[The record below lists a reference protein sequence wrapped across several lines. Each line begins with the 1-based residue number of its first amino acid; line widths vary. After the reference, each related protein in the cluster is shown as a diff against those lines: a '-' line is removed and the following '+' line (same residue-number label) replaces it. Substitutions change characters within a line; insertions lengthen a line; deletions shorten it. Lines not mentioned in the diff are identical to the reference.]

1 MNEEIHKLK
10 NTINSNVQILAH
22 TQEKYKYVNEDT
34 QNKERDL
41 LFIRNKVRQKKETLK
56 IKQADHEKKSLKN
69 YNEKKRIDDINSKS
83 LVSYYKSSYKN
94 INQIYSD
101 IQGVVMQLSK
111 IRTKENMKDVRMLQK
126 RAEQLFNDEYKK
138 LIVFEDNERIHS

>member
-1 MNEEIHKLK
+1 M
-10 NTINSNVQILAH
+10 
-22 TQEKYKYVNEDT
+22 
-34 QNKERDL
+34 

-94 INQIYSD
+94 IQQIYTD

-126 RAEQLFNDEYKK
+126 RAEQLFTDEYKK
-138 LIVFEDNERIHS
+138 LILFEDNERMNN

>member
-1 MNEEIHKLK
+1 LNEEIHKLK